1 MSDGP
6 RISAKNQEKV
16 LDSVT
21 HNRVTIIVGATGSGK
36 STLVPPLLLDRL
48 PQCQKKPVLCSQPRR
63 LAVVA
68 ISKRVA
74 QTRGCDDH
82 YSGEIGYQVGNQN
95 VSTKNTR
102 LLFTTA
108 GILLETMRANG
119 VSTLTKYGCI
129 IIDECHERS
138 PESDLSLALIK
149 QFCKF
154 HPKEEIRIVLM
165 SATFDS
171 NRYKRFFHDVPGCS
185 NIDIIPLET
194 AQAFAAFYDQVQDFY
209 MEDIISQLPQN
220 GVVQTLMRS
229 VLKDPNEDLHHE
241 HGKEISPNLLFFIYK
256 LVEWLDEQE
265 PQEAPFLIFAPT
277 YRHLEQIH
285 TNLDG
290 LPNLRLHV
298 LHSSVDMEDCLRS
311 MQPGLTTQTAQRRV
325 LLASA
330 IADSSVTVPGV
341 TCVID
346 MCRALEVRWDADIN
360 TYIPRTVWASK
371 SICTQRRGRT
381 GRTCAGRV
389 FRLIPKGFYIS
400 KLEEWDTPQLSLS
413 SCQNEVLSLVT
424 SKTKIDPRTLLLG
437 TCMDMPEEEV
447 VEAAIGYLK
456 KIGACEAEFVRGR
469 MQLQPTT
476 YGMLMAALPL
486 DVKDS
491 KILLAGASL
500 GLLYETLAL
509 RAICN
514 HKPSPIVH
522 YFGERERNFFN
533 LISYYPYYEQTDP
546 TSGHLANLAAYM
558 HWDAEWNSKR
568 ANRTKQEFRERT
580 VPGSIETVHIWKW
593 TEELEAE
600 HISWCK
606 DHEINPTAVRSIA
619 ELIET
624 TIHVFY
630 QSQFEPEWLR
640 CCNPTPVWKR
650 PSAWRGPQA
659 YGRCMI
665 QRVYGNSETLCQAL
679 AALCNSQFRVAS
691 QRVHEMHGILSK
703 QPARTKLTEERQS
716 KGPMACIHF
725 LAGRCKYG
733 SKCRSAHSYKAP
745 RPPCRFN
752 QQGFCSK
759 GDSCLFAHA
768 ETDDEFAHGIPD
780 GQSSMDAVVPLLP
793 HLSLQEDP
801 MGWFQANHTKLL
813 LLGEGDFK
821 FAAALKRMHLWPVAA
836 STNHHLS
843 SELLGEGYWDGLDAT
858 RIHADT
864 RVLQRLQHVRSF
876 AWNFP
881 LAGSIVDVDHSEN
894 ENMLLAT
901 FLSLSLLLDT
911 AWSELQVEELNFAVS
926 LQGDQFS
933 RWLVLRSAWRTGWEL
948 IGWSEFDW
956 SQFRGYKPSRQ
967 NGNTFPAEYCRFY
980 VFSLKRKI

>member
-1 MSDGP
+1 MADGP

-36 STLVPPLLLDRL
+36 STLVPPLLLDWL

-74 QTRGCDDH
+74 QTRGCDDN
-82 YSGEIGYQVGNQN
+82 YNGEIGYQVGNQN
-95 VSTKNTR
+95 VSTKDTR

-119 VSTLTKYGCI
+119 ISTLTKYGCI

-149 QFCKF
+149 QFCKS

-171 NRYKRFFHDVPGCS
+171 NRYKRFFQDVPGCS
-185 NIDIIPLET
+185 DIDIIPLET
-194 AQAFAAFYDQVQDFY
+194 AQTFAAFYDQVQTSY

-220 GVVQTLMRS
+220 DVIQTLMRPF
-229 VLKDPNEDLHHE
+229 LKDPQEDLHHE

-285 TNLDG
+285 TNLDR
-290 LPNLRLHV
+290 LPNLQLHV
-298 LHSSVDMEDCLRS
+298 LHSSVDMEDCLSS
-311 MQPGLTTQTAQRRV
+311 MMPALTTQKVRRRV

-346 MCRALEVRWDADIN
+346 MCRALEVRWDPDMK
-360 TYIPRTVWASK
+360 TYIPQTVWASR

-400 KLEEWDTPQLSLS
+400 ELDEWDTPQLSIS

-424 SKTKIDPRTLLLG
+424 SKTRIDPLTLLLG

-447 VEAAIGYLK
+447 VEDAVDYLK
-456 KIGACEAEFVRGR
+456 KIGACKAEFVRGR

-476 YGMLMAALPL
+476 YGMLVAALPL

-491 KILLAGASL
+491 TIVLAGASL
-500 GLLYETLAL
+500 GLLHETMAL

-533 LISYYPYYEQTDP
+533 LISYYPHYEQTDP

-568 ANRTKQEFRERT
+568 ADRAKREFRERT
-580 VPGSIETVHIWKW
+580 VLGSIENGHSWKW
-593 TEELEAE
+593 TEELETE
-600 HISWCK
+600 HTSWCK

-630 QSQFEPEWLR
+630 HSQFEPEWLR
-640 CCNPTPVWKR
+640 CCNPTPLWKR
-650 PSAWRGPQA
+650 RSEWTGPHPS
-659 YGRCMI
+659 GRCMI

-679 AALCNSQFRVAS
+679 TALCIRQFRVAS
-691 QRVHEMHGILSK
+691 QLVHEMKGLSK
-703 QPARTKLTEERQS
+703 QPARPKITKELES

-725 LAGRCKYG
+725 LAGSCKYG
-733 SKCRSAHSYKAP
+733 SKCRSAHSYKAQ
-745 RPPCRFN
+745 RPPCRFD
-752 QQGFCSK
+752 QQGFCSR

-768 ETDDEFAHGIPD
+768 ESDDEFGYGIPD
-780 GQSSMDAVVPLLP
+780 GQFSLDAVVPLLP
-793 HLSLQEDP
+793 HLSLQEGP
-801 MGWFQANHTKLL
+801 MGWFQANHPKLL

-821 FAAALKRMHLWPVAA
+821 FTAALNRMGLRPVAA
-836 STNHHLS
+836 STNRRLS
-843 SELLGEGYWDGLDAT
+843 SELGEGYWDELDAT
-858 RIHADT
+858 RLHVDT
-864 RVLQRLQHVRSF
+864 RVLQHLHRVRSF

-881 LAGSIVDVDHSEN
+881 LTGSMVDIDHSEN
-894 ENMLLAT
+894 ENLLLDT

-911 AWSELQVEELNFAVS
+911 AYTIYEIEEFNFAVS
-926 LQGDQFS
+926 LQGNQFS

-948 IGWSEFDW
+948 IGWSDLDW
-956 SQFRGYKPSRQ
+956 SKFRGYAPSRH
-967 NGNTFPAEYCRFY
+967 NGKAFPEENCRFY
-980 VFSLKRKI
+980 VFSQKKTKK